1 MTDPD
6 RAGDA
11 TGSEVKPELPQP
23 PGMPR
28 WVKITL
34 LAVGLLVLILI
45 ATAVFAG
52 GGSHRPGMHGGLAGV
67 PSSSGTN
74 ASYATA

>member
-6 RAGDA
+6 RPVDA
-11 TGSEVKPELPQP
+11 TDSEVQAQLAQP

-34 LAVGLLVLILI
+34 LVVGLLVLILI
-45 ATAVFAG
+45 ATAVFAA
-52 GGSHRPGMHGGLAGV
+52 GGSHGPGMHGGLADV
-67 PSSSGTN
+67 PPPSG
-74 ASYATA
+74 AGAPYATA